1 MVFSSEKEVNSLIK
15 HDLGNI
21 LQLSEAVLST
31 EGFKDEYVEE
41 ETYQNSMER
50 FSGVL
55 DAAVDRLGVSYNI
68 GMAEQDI
75 SYLAEFDPD
84 NFHQDFRE
92 KVEKAK
98 SLAEIAE
105 IYSEE
110 TREEHDGWI
119 ELNDIFNSYN
129 GEYNIENYEGVKL
142 RGDKSL
148 NCVLSTLEDNSY
160 RHGGEDVTPR
170 IEAHR
175 KERKKG
181 EYVLD
186 HWVDALNEEYVD
198 HWSQEVAEDDYKLLF
213 WDDGE
218 GLDEEYHDN
227 PDKIFEKE
235 EGENSGMGLH
245 LSKKI
250 IESFDGEIKVVETH
264 PNIPDDA
271 GMKIE
276 ITLPGTTRSR
286 RYISS

>member
-1 MVFSSEKEVNSLIK
+1 M
-15 HDLGNI
+15 
-21 LQLSEAVLST
+21 
-31 EGFKDEYVEE
+31 
-41 ETYQNSMER
+41 ET

-55 DAAVDRLGVSYNI
+55 DAAVGRLGASYNI
-68 GMAEQDI
+68 GMAEQDL
-75 SYLAEFDPD
+75 SYLADFDPD

-105 IYSEE
+105 TYSEK
-110 TREEHDGWI
+110 TREDHNGWI
-119 ELNDIFNSYN
+119 ELTEIFHSYGGEFDIQNH
-129 GEYNIENYEGVKL
+129 EGVKL
-142 RGDKSL
+142 RGDNSL